1 MANLSNIDFNGKA
14 ITIKDTYAREQIL
27 HKTADNYTAD
37 VTGDYTVNAGNI
49 AMSSANTTVHTTADR
64 TINTDG
70 NDSVHINGAST
81 LNVGGL
87 RTETFAGDKTE
98 TVTGTATEKAGNRN
112 TTVTGKW
119 AVNLP
124 GKAFDMKDVATG
136 ADVTS
141 AVNAEA
147 KTRADADAALSA
159 RIDSEKQYTHFVVIG
174 DSYSTNTKTGTPLW
188 YTYLEKRYGLTA
200 YLNAVDGVGYSKGG
214 DDDFIHQLQKAA
226 DALDVTKVKTVYILG
241 GLNDI
246 GYTVVSAQ
254 LFGGYVEQTITK
266 AIELFPSSEIVIAG
280 IQPFQSYNFYSGHSV
295 LDFNRARQ
303 FSDALN
309 FYCSKHGVK
318 FINLEYMGLFTPGF
332 FGDANEGNQ
341 KHPSSLGSA
350 IIASSIMSGHSVAQ
364 GTASAMPE
372 LMPTIDNG
380 TISIKGVDA
389 TAPNQVTVTLSIV
402 PTSETVSINWNGF
415 PYAPDLFTM
424 SAPGSTS
431 IVGYYTT
438 GGVMTFNNVTS
449 GVTYYGN
456 YTINV

>member
-1 MANLSNIDFNGKA
+1 MTNISKINFNGEA
-14 ITIKDTYAREQIL
+14 LDIKDTYAREQIL

-37 VTGDYTVNAGNI
+37 VTGDYTVNAGDI
-49 AMSSANTTVHTTADR
+49 AMSSVNATMHTTADR
-64 TINTDG
+64 TIDTDG
-70 NDSVHINGAST
+70 NDSVHIDGAST

-98 TVTGTATEKAGNRN
+98 TVTGTTTEKFANIN

-124 GKAFDMKDVATG
+124 GKTFDMKDVALKN
-136 ADVTS
+136 DVKS
-141 AVNAEA
+141 AISAEA
-147 KTRADADAALSA
+147 TARAEADEALSA
-159 RIDSEKQYTHFVVIG
+159 RIDGAKQYTHFVVIG

-226 DALDVTKVKTVYILG
+226 NALDVTKVKTVYIFG

-246 GYTVVSAQ
+246 GYTGVNAQ
-254 LFGGYVEQTITK
+254 LFGGYVERTIKK
-266 AIELFPSSEIVIAG
+266 AIELFPSSEIVVAG
-280 IQPFQSYNFYSGHSV
+280 IQPFQSYNFYSGQSV

-303 FSDALN
+303 FNDALN
-309 FYCSKHGVK
+309 FYCSKYGVK

-341 KHPSSLGSA
+341 KHPSSIGSA
-350 IIASSIMSGHSVAQ
+350 VIASSIMSGHSVAQ

-372 LMPTIDNG
+372 LMPIIDDG

-389 TAPNQVTVTLSIV
+389 TGPNQVTVTLSIV
-402 PTSETVSINWNGF
+402 PTSETISINWNGF

-424 SAPGSTS
+424 SAPGNPS

-438 GGVMTFNNVTS
+438 GGVMTFNNVTPNR
-449 GVTYYGN
+449 TYYGN

>member
-1 MANLSNIDFNGKA
+1 MGFVSKINFNGKT
-14 ITIKDTYAREQIL
+14 INIKDDYSREQL
-27 HKTADNYTAD
+27 THLTADNYTAD
-37 VTGDYTVNAGNI
+37 VVGDYTVNAGNTSVT
-49 AMSSANTTVHTTADR
+49 AVNTTMHSTGDR
-64 TINTDG
+64 EVDTDG
-70 NDSVHINGAST
+70 NDNVHIDGAST

-98 TVTGTATEKAGNRN
+98 VVTGTSTERAGNRD

-119 AVNLP
+119 TVNLP
-124 GKAFDMKDVATG
+124 DKAFDMKDVALKK
-136 ADVTS
+136 DVTS
-141 AVNAEA
+141 AVSAEA
-147 KTRADADAALSA
+147 TARADADAAINA
-159 RIDSEKQYTHFVVIG
+159 RIDNAKQYTHFVVIG

-254 LFGGYVEQTITK
+254 LFGGYVEWTIKK

-280 IQPFQSYNFYSGHSV
+280 IQPFQSYNFYSGNST
-295 LDFNRARQ
+295 LDFGRARK

-309 FYCSKHGVK
+309 FYCSKYGVK

-350 IIASSIMSGHSVAQ
+350 VIASSIMSGHSVAQ
-364 GTASAMPE
+364 GTSSAMPE
-372 LMPTIDNG
+372 LMPTIDDG